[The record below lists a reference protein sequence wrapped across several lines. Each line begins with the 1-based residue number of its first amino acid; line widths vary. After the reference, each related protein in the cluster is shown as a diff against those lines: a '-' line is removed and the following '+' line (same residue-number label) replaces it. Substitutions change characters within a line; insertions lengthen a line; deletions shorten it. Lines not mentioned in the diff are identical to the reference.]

1 MAKSVSKNCDEALPI
16 CGRCE
21 RSGRFCD
28 HSKPIKIREQKN
40 VARRRKNST
49 PVSASDPGPEVS
61 LQDPRKALQDDEIA
75 QCFEHYLKVL
85 SPWYDLNDHDS
96 TFGALVAEQAQQN
109 PLLLSAVV
117 AFAAMHK
124 ARTGHSSFMLVADR
138 YHNQCLR
145 LLIGLH
151 DYDAATKDGTAL
163 AATCL
168 MREPILRAGLWNYM
182 REDITFSLVNQ
193 CPLKIDLGNVDI
205 NPSRDDDYANQAT
218 LLLARIINAV
228 FLDQHAV
235 VEELQEALESWK
247 SSLPFRPYHQ
257 SHGGVFPKILAA
269 MHYFHVANMV
279 LNRSEADPV
288 ELESRACEIY
298 GLAFSANSDAVMV
311 NAYGPISYSAG
322 WLTRGND
329 RCEVVS
335 RLLDS
340 QKRTGWTV
348 QAIIKKL
355 KERWTGTDNFNA
367 SHFGKNS

>member
-1 MAKSVSKNCDEALPI
+1 MAKTVSKNCDEALPI

-28 HSKPIKIREQKN
+28 HSKPIKIRVQKN

-49 PVSASDPGPEVS
+49 PVLASDHDPEVS
-61 LQDPRKALQDDEIA
+61 LQDPRKALQDEEIA
-75 QCFEHYLKVL
+75 ECFEHYLKVL

-96 TFGALVAEQAQQN
+96 TFGAVVAEQAQQN

-124 ARTGHSSFMLVADR
+124 ARTGHSSFMPVADR

-168 MREPILRAGLWNYM
+168 LRSYEILAEEEDPNRHLFGAFSLIPALTFEFPSEPVLRAGLWNYM
-182 REDITFSLVNQ
+182 REDITFSLVNG
-193 CPLKIDLGNVDI
+193 CPLKIDMGNVDI

-235 VEELQEALESWK
+235 VEQLREALESWK

-257 SHGGVFPKILAA
+257 SDGVVFPKICFIRDCQVAA
-269 MHYFHVANMV
+269 MHYYHVVTMV
-279 LNRSEADPV
+279 LNRSDPDPV
-288 ELESRACEIY
+288 ELENHARAIC
-298 GLAFSANSDAVMV
+298 GLAFSAKSDAVMV
-311 NAYGPISYSAG
+311 NAYGPISYKVRRRMAEEG
-322 WLTRGND
+322 R
-329 RCEVVS
+329 
-335 RLLDS
+335 
-340 QKRTGWTV
+340 
-348 QAIIKKL
+348 
-355 KERWTGTDNFNA
+355 
-367 SHFGKNS
+367 